1 MRVALLLVLGLLA
14 VPALAQEGGL
24 PVNIEADMLEFQQDK
39 GLYIAK
45 GNAVV
50 EQDGITI
57 RADQLT
63 ASGARD
69 GQSFTRVQA
78 DGNVRISGKNG
89 DITGERGVYDLV
101 REVAV
106 LKGNNLRLTTPTDEV
121 TATESLEFWQKDNLA
136 VARGQALARRG
147 DNRISADVLTAAL
160 ARNDQQ
166 QMEIRRVGAQG
177 NVLVSTPHEIARG
190 ERGVY
195 DVRRQLAT
203 LEGNVRITRGEN
215 QLNGG
220 KAEINMATGVS
231 RLLAGGGQRV
241 RGLILPKNAPELQ

>member
-1 MRVALLLVLGLLA
+1 MMRLLVLLCL
-14 VPALAQEGGL
+14 VFTMPAMAQESVA

-50 EQDGITI
+50 TQDGITI

-63 ASGARD
+63 AYGAA
-69 GQSFTRVQA
+69 GGGSFNKVTA
-78 DGNVRISGKNG
+78 EGNIRITSQTGE
-89 DITGERGVYDLV
+89 IYGERGVYDLT

-106 LKGNNLRLTTPTDEV
+106 LKGSNLRLVTLTDEV
-121 TATESLEFWQKDNLA
+121 TATDSLEFWQKENLA
-136 VARGQALARRG
+136 VARGNAVARRG
-147 DNRISADVLTAAL
+147 DNRIAANILTAAL
-160 ARNDQQ
+160 AKNDQQ
-166 QMEIRRVGAQG
+166 KMEIRRVGAQG
-177 NVLVSTPHEIARG
+177 NVTIISPQEVARG

-195 DVRRQLAT
+195 DVRKQLAT
-203 LEGNVRITRGEN
+203 LEGNVRITRGDN

-220 KAEINMATGVS
+220 KAEVNMATGVS